1 MAYTLDYYK
10 RQLRAKNTEIA
21 NRKAKN
27 KKIKQEVDRL
37 QRAYDKL
44 MAVKR
49 RNTPDAEFIKQQVKV
64 DKLAPNVKWRGKY
77 KNDFDNLVKNDA
89 KDAAKEFFD
98 SIDKMLD
105 QVSKELYKKKGSYD
119 TGIAALNALNRG
131 KNWLEGVIR
140 NWVN

>member
-27 KKIKQEVDRL
+27 RKIKQEVDRL

-105 QVSKELYKKKGSYD
+105 QVGKELYKKKGSYD
-119 TGIAALNALNRG
+119 TGIASLNALNKG